1 MTMGVVNEI
10 DLLPINL
17 RRRRR
22 KKKKSK
28 QVEGRQKTKRRIKGN
43 VKTMKSNTNKNK

>member
-1 MTMGVVNEI
+1 MGVVNEI

-22 KKKKSK
+22 RSK